1 MSLEDQK
8 LYSNLPSLRYATV
21 CPHCIAAAEDDKRM
35 DPTKDLI
42 VWTSTLQRTIET
54 ASGVRCRSRVPW
66 RLLSEIDAGMCEGM
80 TYAEVCMCMYVC

>member
-1 MSLEDQK
+1 VETNK
-8 LYSNLPSLRYATV
+8 
-21 CPHCIAAAEDDKRM
+21 AA

-54 ASGVRCRSRVPW
+54 ANGVRCRSRVPW

-80 TYAEVCMCMYVC
+80 TYAEVSKSVIHYLKLLRESAELINECFGHFSSLR